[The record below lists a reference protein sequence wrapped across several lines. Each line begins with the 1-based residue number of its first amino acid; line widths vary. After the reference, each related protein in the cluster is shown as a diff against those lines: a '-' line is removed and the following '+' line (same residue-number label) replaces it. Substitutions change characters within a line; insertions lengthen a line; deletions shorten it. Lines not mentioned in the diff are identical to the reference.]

1 MSLNDLYNPN
11 RTITSFTRAHS
22 SMQEI
27 KRQFNRTASELI
39 EVSTKT
45 YKFGD
50 SHGAVFRFDHKDDD
64 GISTGKQY
72 SFWTT
77 PVEVAF
83 EDFRGNHHP
92 SCTNYPCE
100 GPITDSKRKLSWNMG
115 YMSDGMQS
123 LLDREHGPGTAT
135 QMMEEQKKMHDTI
148 EENLAHILG
157 EIHRLGQSK
166 EVADEM
172 KREGVADGVVPTIIK
187 ECKKKAN
194 KDKNIFL
201 SQCKGASWEANDSG
215 ITTVF
220 SNWTRTFAG
229 GRNDKRIV
237 YPNVLDKS
245 GDLTTDITP
254 DGSAYTFHGDT
265 NTWTYDAQKDPHVV
279 KRGQLVKLLLTP
291 QFYCTKSGA
300 KGMRFK
306 IQKVKLLKA
315 SPYGEKR
322 GAADLDW
329 GDSELDNL
337 DNYAKR
343 ARTDE

>member
-1 MSLNDLYNPN
+1 MYKHFPAIRPYNKQFIAVTAPHKLYVEESGNPEG
-11 RTITSFTRAHS
+11 IPVLF
-22 SMQEI
+22 I
-27 KRQFNRTASELI
+27 
-39 EVSTKT
+39 
-45 YKFGD
+45 
-50 SHGAVFRFDHKDDD
+50 HG
-64 GISTGKQY
+64 
-72 SFWTT
+72 
-77 PVEVAF
+77 
-83 EDFRGNHHP
+83 
-92 SCTNYPCE
+92 
-100 GPITDSKRKLSWNMG
+100 
-115 YMSDGMQS
+115 
-123 LLDREHGPGTAT
+123 GPGGGTSNTDRCFFDQEKYRIILFDQRGSGLSTPHARL
-135 QMMEEQKKMHDTI
+135 EDNNTI

-194 KDKNIFL
+194 KDKHIFL
-201 SQCKGASWEANDSG
+201 SQCKGASWEPNDSG

-306 IQKVKLLKA
+306 IGRVKVLKQ

-322 GAADLDW
+322 SANVDW
-329 GDSELDNL
+329 GNDSDDDLS
-337 DNYAKR
+337 NYAKR